1 MSFAKH
7 QEEET
12 ANVAGVS
19 YDRHDQVDQL
29 TSPREDDPSDE
40 GGSGRQPMDVEMGWM
55 GNRRDGG
62 AASYTEIALRDGN
75 E

>member
-19 YDRHDQVDQL
+19 YDRHDQADQL
-29 TSPREDDPSDE
+29 TFPSGDDPSAE
-40 GGSGRQPMDVEMGWM
+40 GRSGSQPMDVEMGCM
-55 GNRRDGG
+55 SNMRDGV
-62 AASYTEIALRDGN
+62 AASYTGMNGDE
-75 E
+75 